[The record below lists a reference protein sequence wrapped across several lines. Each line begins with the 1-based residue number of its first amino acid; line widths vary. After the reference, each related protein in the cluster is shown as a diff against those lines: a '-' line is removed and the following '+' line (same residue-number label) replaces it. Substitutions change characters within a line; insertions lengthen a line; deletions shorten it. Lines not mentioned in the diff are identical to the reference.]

1 MANTQ
6 VTLSII
12 FSADVCLSVAD
23 FKIGPFCPSAARR
36 IDGQWQFEVIL
47 SDLLALKLYLAYF
60 DYEVEKVS
68 FYFDTQSAQAEELSG
83 HMGWVNFV
91 NNFEGYTMCYKSI
104 TGYYCTDFTWMTVET
119 TSLDELKQWLGD
131 MIF

>member
-12 FSADVCLSVAD
+12 FSADVALSVAD

-36 IDGQWQFEVIL
+36 MDGKWQFEVIL
-47 SDLLALKLYLAYF
+47 SDLGALKVYLNYF
-60 DYEVEKVS
+60 DYEVEKMS

-83 HMGWVNFV
+83 HMGWTNFLDK
-91 NNFEGYTMCYKSI
+91 FEGYTMCYKSI
-104 TGYYCTDFTWMTVET
+104 TGYYSTEFTWMTVES
-119 TSLDELKQWLGD
+119 TSIEELKNWLVD